1 MTERRAGDAAFVETP
16 DPRELARHEAAWL
29 DLAARAAEPN
39 PFAECAF
46 VIPAL
51 LRLAPAGR
59 VATLLVWSDAAR
71 ATLIG
76 MAAIEFARLPFGL
89 ARVWRSQQ
97 AGLAAIALDRDA
109 SAPALS
115 AILAWLRRE
124 RRGVPGLLLP
134 SLEANGP
141 LARAV
146 EVCAARESLRLET
159 VNRRRRAALPAGP
172 TSRFEASLDKKRR
185 KEWARQ
191 RRRLEER
198 GRVASNAVDD
208 AGGVEAF
215 LALEQRGW
223 KGARGSALAA
233 DAARAAF
240 TREMLARFAARGQLR
255 IHSLALDGE
264 PIAIGLALRSGPR
277 AFYWKTAYDERFSE
291 YSPGLQ
297 LTLDFSRRLEREP
310 GLALID
316 SCAISGHP
324 MIERLWRARLDLA
337 DLALALHAG
346 PARGFALG
354 LGASEA
360 RERLNEFAKRALVP
374 LLRRK
379 RS

>member
-1 MTERRAGDAAFVETP
+1 VTEPKAGDSVFVETP
-16 DPRELARHEAAWL
+16 DPHDLARCEAAWL
-29 DLAARAAEPN
+29 DLTARAAEPN
-39 PFAECAF
+39 VFAESAF

-71 ATLIG
+71 GTLIG
-76 MAAIEFARLPFGL
+76 MAALEIPRLALGL
-89 ARVWRSQQ
+89 ARVWRSEQ

-109 SAPALS
+109 AGRALS
-115 AILAWLRRE
+115 AILAWLGRE
-124 RRGVPGLLLP
+124 RRGVQGLLLP
-134 SLEANGP
+134 SLETNG
-141 LARAV
+141 AIAQAV
-146 EVCAARESLRLET
+146 EALAARESLRLET
-159 VNRRRRAALPAGP
+159 INPRRRAALPAGP
-172 TSRFEASLDKKRR
+172 ASRFEASLDKKRR

-198 GRVASNAVDD
+198 GRVESTAVDG

-215 LALEQRGW
+215 LALEERGW
-223 KGARGSALAA
+223 KGARGSALGA

-255 IHSLALDGE
+255 IQSLALDGK
-264 PIAIGLALRSGPR
+264 PIAIGLVLRSGAR
-277 AFYWKTAYDERFSE
+277 AFYWKTAYDERFAD

-297 LTLDFSRRLEREP
+297 LTLDLSRRLEREP

-324 MIERLWRARLDLA
+324 MIDRLWRGRLDLA
-337 DLALALHAG
+337 DLALALRAG

-354 LGASEA
+354 LAA
-360 RERLNEFAKRALVP
+360 ADAKERLKELAKRAINP

>member
-1 MTERRAGDAAFVETP
+1 MTELRAGDAPFVETP
-16 DPRELARHEAAWL
+16 PLSDLAGREAAWL
-29 DLAARAAEPN
+29 DLTARAAEPN
-39 PFAECAF
+39 AFAEAAF

-71 ATLIG
+71 GALIG
-76 MAAIEFARLPFGL
+76 MAAIEFPRVPLGL
-89 ARVWRSQQ
+89 ARVWRSEQ

-109 SAPALS
+109 AGRALS

-134 SLEANGP
+134 SLETNGP
-141 LARAV
+141 IAQAV
-146 EVCAARESLRLET
+146 EAVAARESLRLET
-159 VNRRRRAALPAGP
+159 VNPRQRAALPAGP
-172 TSRFEASLDKKRR
+172 TSRFEAGLDKKRR

-198 GRVASNAVDD
+198 GRVTSTATDD
-208 AGGVEAF
+208 ASGVEAF
-215 LALEQRGW
+215 LALEERGW

-240 TREMLARFAARGQLR
+240 TREMLTRFAARGQLR
-255 IHSLALDGE
+255 VESLAFDGE
-264 PIAIGLALRSGPR
+264 PIAIGLVLRSGAR
-277 AFYWKTAYDERFSE
+277 AFYWKTAYDERFAE

-297 LTLDFSRRLEREP
+297 LTLDVSRRLEREP
-310 GLALID
+310 GLAVID

-324 MIERLWRARLDLA
+324 MIDRLWRARLELA
-337 DLALALHAG
+337 DFALALRAG
-346 PARGFALG
+346 PARGFVLG
-354 LGASEA
+354 LAA
-360 RERLNEFAKRALVP
+360 ADAKERLREVAKRAINP
-374 LLRRK
+374 LLRRR